1 MTLLIFSEL
10 RSQWRVWAGAFILA
24 VAAGF
29 VLAIGASITDT
40 GAELGGKFQGILS
53 GAAATILMFSGVSA
67 IAVLSSV
74 ATLTVALQ
82 QRSYA
87 LWQLIGAR
95 PLTVGI
101 IVLLQLLVVSLVG
114 AVLGVALARP
124 AADPLFALGFGT
136 VPGLRGVHVHF
147 GVATALGSVLGVCG
161 IVLLGGWRAARRA
174 AFTPP
179 LEILRDSEP
188 RHRRMRWFRWIFVIA
203 AATAAYALSSS
214 LFGVP
219 LSQSGAQIPLIA
231 PVLTIFIV
239 AIAPLLY
246 PAVLTAWT
254 AVLPARLSSAWFLA
268 RNQARYR
275 LAYSTAAIT
284 PLLVGISLPAGLY
297 TAAATMNDAFRSQGT
312 GGTAALHANEV
323 ALLLG
328 GPLLLAAIAAAI
340 VVFMSSR
347 TRGQELAL
355 LQAAGATHRAIML
368 TATLEAVIYVVTAG
382 ILAFAIIVASG
393 VIIAA
398 GLSAAAPG
406 TTATIDATPGIIVA
420 GSGCVL
426 ILFATLGPTIVGLR
440 RDVLRTLSAK

>member
-1 MTLLIFSEL
+1 MMLLIFSEL
-10 RSQWRVWAGAFILA
+10 RSQWRAWVGVFILA

-29 VLAIGASITDT
+29 VLAIGASIADT

-67 IAVLSSV
+67 LAVLSSV
-74 ATLTVALQ
+74 ATLTVTLQ

-95 PLTVGI
+95 PRTVGI
-101 IVLLQLLVVSLVG
+101 IVLLQLLIVSLVG
-114 AVLGVALARP
+114 AALGVAVARP

-136 VPGLRGVHVHF
+136 VPGLGGVHVHF
-147 GVATALGSVLGVCG
+147 GGVTVLSSVLGVCG

-179 LEILRDSEP
+179 LEILRDAEP
-188 RHRRMRWFRWIFVIA
+188 RRGRMRGFRWIFVIA
-203 AATAAYALSSS
+203 AVTAAYALSSS
-214 LFGVP
+214 LFGAT
-219 LSQSGAQIPLIA
+219 LSQSSSRIPLIT

-246 PAVLTAWT
+246 PAVLMAWT
-254 AVLPARLSSAWFLA
+254 AVLPARVSSAWFLA
-268 RNQARYR
+268 RHQARYR

-284 PLLVGISLPAGLY
+284 PLLVGISLSAGLY
-297 TAAATMNDAFRSQGT
+297 TAAATLDDAFRIQGT
-312 GGTAALHANEV
+312 GGNAALHANEV

-328 GPLLLAAIAAAI
+328 GPLLLAAVAAAI

-355 LQAAGATHRAIML
+355 LQASGATHRTIIF
-368 TATLEAVIYVVTAG
+368 TAALEAVIYVITAA
-382 ILAFAIIVASG
+382 ILALAIIVASS
-393 VIIAA
+393 VILAA
-398 GLSAAAPG
+398 GLSTAVPG
-406 TTATIDATPGIIVA
+406 TTATIDAMPGLIIA
-420 GSGCVL
+420 GIGCAL
-426 ILFATLGPTIVGLR
+426 ILLATLGPTIVGLR
-440 RDVLRTLSAK
+440 KDVMRTLSAE

>member
-1 MTLLIFSEL
+1 MRLLIFSEL
-10 RSQWRVWAGAFILA
+10 RSQWRAWAGVFVLA

-29 VLAIGASITDT
+29 VLAIGASIADT
-40 GAELGGKFQGILS
+40 GAELGGEFQENLS
-53 GAAATILMFSGVSA
+53 GAAAMILIFSGAAA

-74 ATLTVALQ
+74 ATLAVTLQ

-101 IVLLQLLVVSLVG
+101 IVLLQLLIVSIVG
-114 AVLGVALARP
+114 ATLGVALARP

-136 VPGLRGVHVHF
+136 APILRGVHVHF
-147 GVATALGSVLGVCG
+147 GVVTMLGSIFGVCG
-161 IVLLGGWRAARRA
+161 IVLLGGWRVARRA

-179 LEILRDSEP
+179 LEILREAEP
-188 RHRRMRWFRWIFVIA
+188 RHRRMRWFRWIFVA
-203 AATAAYALSSS
+203 AAGSAAYALSSS
-214 LFGVP
+214 LFGTP
-219 LSQSGAQIPLIA
+219 LSQSGSQVPLIA
-231 PVLTIFIV
+231 PVLTIFVV
-239 AIAPLLY
+239 ALAPVLY

-284 PLLVGISLPAGLY
+284 PLMVGISLSAGLY
-297 TAAATMNDAFRSQGT
+297 TAAATLNDAFRIQGT
-312 GGTAALHANEV
+312 GGTAALHTNEV

-328 GPLLLAAIAAAI
+328 GPLLLSAVAAAI
-340 VVFMSSR
+340 VVFMSNR

-355 LQAAGATHRAIML
+355 LQASGATNRTIIL
-368 TATLEAVIYVVTAG
+368 TATLEAVIYVITAG
-382 ILAFAIIVASG
+382 ILAFAVIIASS

-398 GLSAAAPG
+398 GLSTAAPG
-406 TTATIDATPGIIVA
+406 TAAKIDAVPGLVIA
-420 GSGCVL
+420 GIGCGL
-426 ILFATLGPTIVGLR
+426 ILVATLAPTLAGLR
-440 RDVLRTLSAK
+440 KDVMRTLSSE